1 MKKHPPKTSSFA
13 LQHSLFTQSLQNK
26 IKPPK
31 PNAHNTKSKLYPKTK
46 HIKSFNTDHINQPY
60 NDHSKKKKKTNRE
73 RKGNNNNDILPSEGS
88 VLARE
93 RGRATKTRE
102 RRIERGKRARAI
114 AVRSVVQVR
123 RGTCRVSWRRKRLKR
138 RKRRGEWG

>member
-60 NDHSKKKKKTNRE
+60 NDHSKKKKKQTE
-73 RKGNNNNDILPSEGS
+73 KEKEITIMIYYHQKGQCW
-88 VLARE
+88 
-93 RGRATKTRE
+93 
-102 RRIERGKRARAI
+102 RGKEEEQRRPE
-114 AVRSVVQVR
+114 REGLKEGNGHEPVQSEAWFR
-123 RGTCRVSWRRKRLKR
+123 C
-138 RKRRGEWG
+138 GEAHAEYHGDERE